1 MWKKTPYQ
9 NRKFRQ
15 NLTSVRRRSAFVIFR
30 AIKPLLSTAGRL
42 LTGNKLL
49 KNDSD
54 LSKLSLA
61 DADNDSQPFMADSSD
76 MIDEQSVSSP
86 DASTSK
92 PAVRIRNTAAAAAAA
107 ASTTNGQSSQKSAKT
122 VQQTARKSF
131 KCCDSKKL
139 ARSNRDKM
147 LQEKEDFQLAKMLQE
162 CIGTSDTASRYSLR
176 SRFRNN
182 KSSVSS
188 SLSSSASS
196 TQDLFQLKYH
206 GGGSGVCTIAS
217 AKYKKS
223 SLPFADCSSSSNSN
237 NSTNNDITTPTTT
250 TPRTSTA
257 LSATGAANATSSTD
271 NSNDKF
277 MEFSFQ
283 KLTRSRRI
291 AMTMSGV

>member
-1 MWKKTPYQ
+1 MLNSCFFP
-9 NRKFRQ
+9 NRKFRKK
-15 NLTSVRRRSAFVIFR
+15 LTSVRRRSAFVIFQ
-30 AIKPLLSTAGRL
+30 AIKPLLNAGKL

-49 KNDSD
+49 KNASE
-54 LSKLSLA
+54 LSKPLLDQQQSMP
-61 DADNDSQPFMADSSD
+61 DSTD
-76 MIDEQSVSSP
+76 MTDIQNAGG
-86 DASTSK
+86 ASTSK
-92 PAVRIRNTAAAAAAA
+92 GNRTNNTATTVT
-107 ASTTNGQSSQKSAKT
+107 STAISNGQSQKCATKI
-122 VQQTARKSF
+122 VQQNARKTS

-162 CIGTSDTASRYSLR
+162 CIGTSDTSSRYSLR
-176 SRFRNN
+176 SRFRN

-196 TQDLFQLKYH
+196 TQDLFQLKYGGN
-206 GGGSGVCTIAS
+206 GGGGGAFVGVTTTTTS
-217 AKYKKS
+217 KLKKS
-223 SLPFADCSSSSNSN
+223 SLPFPDSSSS
-237 NSTNNDITTPTTT
+237 TNDTTPT
-250 TPRTSTA
+250 RTSTA
-257 LSATGAANATSSTD
+257 SSGGGGGASRSQRNNSND